1 MKLIIPPPVQGL
13 ITGIAMWGVAQGFP
27 GFDLSFPFQK
37 LLAGVFIAAGVG
49 IEITAVAAFFKAR
62 TTITPL
68 KPSKTSALV
77 VKGLYRISRNPMY
90 LGLTLLLTGWMVWL
104 GNPLNLV
111 LLGGF
116 IGFITVFQIKPEEAA
131 LREKFGAAYDE
142 YCAVVRRW
150 I

>member
-13 ITGIAMWGVAQGFP
+13 ITGIAMWGVSQAFP
-27 GFDLSFPFQK
+27 GFGLSFPIQK
-37 LLAGVFIAAGVG
+37 LLAGALIAVGVG
-49 IEITAVAAFFKAR
+49 IEITAVTAFFRAR

-90 LGLTLLLTGWMVWL
+90 LGLALLLTGWMVWL

-116 IGFITVFQIKPEEAA
+116 IGYITAFQIKPEEAA
-131 LREKFGAAYDE
+131 LREKFGTAYDE